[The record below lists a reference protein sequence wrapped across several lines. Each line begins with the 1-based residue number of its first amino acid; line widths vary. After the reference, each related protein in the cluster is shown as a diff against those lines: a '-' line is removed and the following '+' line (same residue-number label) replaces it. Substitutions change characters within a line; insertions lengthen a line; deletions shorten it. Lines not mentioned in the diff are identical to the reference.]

1 MKARKPL
8 TTEDRLF
15 IADILD
21 LVTNE
26 PEAWEPI
33 RNCLGNVPL
42 GTARKIVRTFRDETL
57 GKLKAPSKEH
67 CYSPYTDR
75 CIKCDAL
82 LEDEVLAPTKCGE
95 LQR

>member
-1 MKARKPL
+1 MKTRKLL
-8 TTEDRLF
+8 TTDERLF
-15 IADILD
+15 IADVMD

-33 RNCLGNVPL
+33 RKCIGHVPL
-42 GTARKIVRTFRDETL
+42 GTARRIARTFRDETL

-67 CYSPYTDR
+67 CYSPTTDR
-75 CIKCDAL
+75 CTKCDAL